1 MKLHLRAKILL
12 IAVGV
17 TLVGMVIVFSAS
29 SQLISRSY
37 VSALQSRSVAIG
49 QGLKLQLDR
58 IQMLGVGLDNLAG
71 FEKQCREVVDTY
83 DGIEFAAIAGR
94 DGTILFHSDPSR
106 HGKRLTEES
115 ILKLLAGESP
125 AAAAY
130 TEGNRYGAV
139 VPVRGADG
147 AALGGAV
154 VGVSPGAV
162 AERLRDVQYGRF
174 VIGLVALIIGAVLVI
189 GAVSKFVTRPLRNLI
204 GSIEGIRANPT
215 DLSQRVALHSG
226 DEIGILTRAFN
237 GLMQNLQDTTV
248 SRSSL
253 EEAYAALQASEAKY
267 RELVANANAIILR
280 MAPDGTVTYFNE
292 FAERFFGYS
301 SDEVMGRHVVGT
313 IVPPRE
319 SETGRDLKQLLSA
332 IVADPAR
339 YPEHENE
346 NMTRD
351 GRRVFVRWA
360 NRAILDAQNRPVG
373 VLCIG
378 HDITEKRLVDKE
390 LELHRHHLEELVH
403 SRTGELAAAR
413 DAAEAANRAK
423 SVFLANM
430 SHELRTPMNGIIGMT
445 NLALRRATDSKQV
458 DQLKKSL
465 GAADH
470 LLGVINNVLDISRI
484 EADRLV
490 LDEADFSLAE
500 VIAEA
505 CDMKEEAAREKG
517 LTLSREIAADLPAQL
532 CGDALRL
539 RQILLNFIDNAVK
552 FSERGRLSVRAS
564 VVDQDWTSLR
574 VRIEVAD
581 QGIGLSVEHQARLFQ
596 AFAQADDSM
605 TRKYGGTGLGLSIS
619 RRIARLM
626 GGDVGVSSEE
636 GAGSRFWVVVR
647 LRRATL
653 DSSMGAAPPAE
664 SPREAL
670 ARLHSGLRVLV
681 AEDEPVNHE
690 VAMLMLEDAGLLPE
704 LVANGQEALERA
716 RSGAY
721 ALILMDMQMPVMNGL
736 EATRAIRRLP
746 GMAEVPILAMTANAF
761 EGDRRRCLEA
771 GMNDHIGKPVAAD
784 ALYSTLLKW
793 LPRAGRVSSPQPSG
807 LASREPEAA
816 S

>member
-1 MKLHLRAKILL
+1 MKLKLRTKILL

-17 TLVGMVIVFSAS
+17 TVFGMAVVFSAS

-106 HGKRLTEES
+106 HGGRLAEEA
-115 ILKLLAGESP
+115 ILKLLAGDS
-125 AAAAY
+125 AAAAGY
-130 TEGNRYGAV
+130 MAGGSYGAV
-139 VPVRGADG
+139 VPIRGTDG

-162 AERLRDVQYGRF
+162 NERLREVQYGRF
-174 VIGLVALIIGAVLVI
+174 LIGLAALMVGAILVI

-204 GSIEGIRANPT
+204 GSIEKIRANPT
-215 DLSQRVALHSG
+215 DLSQRVALYSG
-226 DEIGILTRAFN
+226 DEIGVLAKAFN

-253 EEAYAALQASEAKY
+253 EEAYAALQASETKY

-292 FAERFFGYS
+292 FAEHFFGYS
-301 SDEVMGRHVVGT
+301 SDEILGRHVVGT

-319 SETGRDLKQLLSA
+319 SESGRDLAQLLAA
-332 IVADPAR
+332 IVADPGR
-339 YPEHENE
+339 YPENENE

-351 GRRVFVRWA
+351 GRRVHVHWA
-360 NRAILDAQNRPVG
+360 NRAILDTQQRPIG

-378 HDITEKRLVDKE
+378 QDVTEKKLVDQE
-390 LELHRHHLEELVH
+390 LALHRHHLEELVF
-403 SRTGELAAAR
+403 SRTEELAAAR
-413 DAAEAANRAK
+413 DAAEAASRAK

-430 SHELRTPMNGIIGMT
+430 SHELRTPMNGILGMT
-445 NLALRRATDSKQV
+445 NLALRRAADPKQI

-465 GAADH
+465 GAAQH
-470 LLGVINNVLDISRI
+470 LLGVINDVLDISRI

-490 LDEADFSLAE
+490 LEENNFSLAE
-500 VIAEA
+500 LIAEA
-505 CDMKEEAAREKG
+505 CSMQEDAARTKG
-517 LTLSREIAADLPAQL
+517 LVLSRDVAADLPALL
-532 CGDALRL
+532 CGDAQRL
-539 RQILLNFIDNAVK
+539 RQVLLNFIGNAVK
-552 FSERGRLSVRAS
+552 FSDRGQISVRARA
-564 VVDQDWTSLR
+564 VDQDSR
-574 VRIEVAD
+574 SVQVRIDVAD
-581 QGIGLSVEHQARLFQ
+581 QGIGLSAEHQARLFE
-596 AFAQADDSM
+596 AFTQADDSM

-626 GGDVGVSSEE
+626 GGEVGVRSQE
-636 GAGSRFWVVVR
+636 GVGSTFWVVVR
-647 LRRATL
+647 LRRAQVVPAQAP
-653 DSSMGAAPPAE
+653 AAATE
-664 SPREAL
+664 SPRDAL
-670 ARLHSGLRVLV
+670 AQRFGGRRVLV
-681 AEDEPVNHE
+681 AEDEPMNQE
-690 VAMLMLEDAGLLPE
+690 VAVLLLEDAGLVAE
-704 LVANGQEALERA
+704 LVTNGREALERA
-716 RSGAY
+716 RSGGF

-746 GMAEVPILAMTANAF
+746 GMATVPILAMTANAF
-761 EGDRRRCLEA
+761 EEDRRRCLEA
-771 GMNDHIGKPVAAD
+771 GMNDHIGKPVAAY
-784 ALYSTLLKW
+784 ALYETLLKW
-793 LPRAGRVSSPQPSG
+793 LQDSDPTPGTERPRVPDPGSV
-807 LASREPEAA
+807 AA

>member
-1 MKLHLRAKILL
+1 MKLRLRTKILL

-17 TLVGMVIVFSAS
+17 TLVGMAAVFSAS

-94 DGTILFHSDPSR
+94 DGTILFHSDASR
-106 HGKRLTEES
+106 HGGRLTEEA
-115 ILKLLAGESP
+115 ILNLLAGDSRT
-125 AAAAY
+125 AAAY
-130 TEGNRYGAV
+130 TAGNSYGAV
-139 VPVRGADG
+139 VPIHGPDG

-154 VGVSPGAV
+154 VGVAPGAV
-162 AERLRDVQYGRF
+162 AERLREVQYGRF
-174 VIGLVALIIGAVLVI
+174 VIGLAALVVGTILVI
-189 GAVSKFVTRPLRNLI
+189 GAVSTFVTRPLRNLI
-204 GSIEGIRANPT
+204 GSIDRIRANPT
-215 DLSQRVALHSG
+215 DLSQRVALYSG
-226 DEIGILTRAFN
+226 DEIGVLAKAFN
-237 GLMQNLQDTTV
+237 GLMQDLQDTTV

-253 EEAYAALQASEAKY
+253 EAAYSALQASEAKY

-292 FAERFFGYS
+292 YAERFFGYS

-319 SETGRDLKQLLSA
+319 SESGRDLAQLLAA
-332 IVADPAR
+332 IVADPGSHS
-339 YPEHENE
+339 ENENE

-360 NRAILDAQNRPVG
+360 NRIILDAQNRPSG

-378 HDITEKRLVDKE
+378 HDITEKRHSDKE
-390 LELHRHHLEELVH
+390 LALHRHHLEELVF
-403 SRTGELAAAR
+403 SRTAELAAAR

-430 SHELRTPMNGIIGMT
+430 SHELRTPMNGIMGMT
-445 NLALRRATDSKQV
+445 NLALRRATDPKQI
-458 DQLKKSL
+458 DQLNKSL
-465 GAADH
+465 SAAQH

-484 EADRLV
+484 EADRLR
-490 LDEADFSLAE
+490 LDEEDFLLSR

-505 CDMKEEAAREKG
+505 CGMEEDPARAKG
-517 LTLSREIAADLPAQL
+517 IRLSWEVVGDPPDQL

-539 RQILLNFIDNAVK
+539 RQILLNFVGNAVK
-552 FSERGRLSVRAS
+552 FSDHGQITVRAS
-564 VVDQDWTSLR
+564 AMEQDSRSVLL
-574 VRIEVAD
+574 RIEVVD
-581 QGIGLSVEHQARLFQ
+581 QGIGLSAEHQARLFE
-596 AFAQADDSM
+596 AFTQADDSM

-626 GGDVGVSSEE
+626 GGDVGVSSVE
-636 GAGSRFWVVVR
+636 GRGSTFWVSVR
-647 LRRATL
+647 LRRAKL
-653 DSSMGAAPPAE
+653 GPPGASVAPGEP
-664 SPREAL
+664 PREVL
-670 ARLHSGLRVLV
+670 ARAFPGLRILV
-681 AEDEPVNHE
+681 AEDEPMNQE
-690 VAMLMLEDAGLLPE
+690 VAMLLLEDAGLVPE
-704 LVANGQEALERA
+704 LAANGQEALECA
-716 RSGAY
+716 RRGGY

-761 EGDRRRCLEA
+761 DEDRTRCLEA

-784 ALYSTLLKW
+784 ALYATLLKW
-793 LPRAGRVSSPQPSG
+793 LYRAGGVSSPQPSG

>member
-1 MKLHLRAKILL
+1 MKLHLRTKILL

-17 TLVGMVIVFSAS
+17 TLVGMGIVFSAS

-37 VSALQSRSVAIG
+37 VAALQSRSVAIG

-58 IQMLGVGLDNLAG
+58 IQILGVGLDHLAG

-106 HGKRLTEES
+106 HGKRLSEQS
-115 ILKLLAGESP
+115 ILDLLAGDSP

-130 TEGNRYGAV
+130 TAGSSYGAV
-139 VPVRGADG
+139 VPIRSADG

-154 VGVSPGAV
+154 IGVSPGAV
-162 AERLRDVQYGRF
+162 AERLREVQFGRF
-174 VIGLVALIIGAVLVI
+174 VIGLAALIVGAILVI
-189 GAVSKFVTRPLRNLI
+189 AAVSKFVTRPLRNLI

-215 DLSQRVALHSG
+215 DLSQRVALYSG

-390 LELHRHHLEELVH
+390 LELHRHHLEELVY

-445 NLALRRATDSKQV
+445 NLALRRATDPKQI

-490 LDEADFSLAE
+490 LEEADFSLAE

-505 CDMKEEAAREKG
+505 CDMKEEAARAKG
-517 LTLSREIAADLPAQL
+517 LTLSREIAADLPARL

-552 FSERGRLSVRAS
+552 FSERGRLDVRAS
-564 VVDQDWTSLR
+564 IVDQDWTSLR

-581 QGIGLSVEHQARLFQ
+581 QGIGLSVEHQAKLFQ

-653 DSSMGAAPPAE
+653 ASSMGAATPAE
-664 SPREAL
+664 SPRETL
-670 ARLHSGLRVLV
+670 LRLYSGLRVLV
-681 AEDEPVNHE
+681 AEDEPVNRE

-716 RSGAY
+716 RSGGY
-721 ALILMDMQMPVMNGL
+721 SLILMDMQMPVMNGI
-736 EATRAIRRLP
+736 EAARAIRRL
-746 GMAEVPILAMTANAF
+746 TANAF
-761 EGDRRRCLEA
+761 GEDRKRCLEA

-793 LPRAGRVSSPQPSG
+793 LSRAGRVSSPQPSG

>member
-1 MKLHLRAKILL
+1 MRLHLRAKILL

-17 TLVGMVIVFSAS
+17 TLVGMAIVFSAS

-83 DGIEFAAIAGR
+83 DGIEFAAIADR
-94 DGTILFHSDPSR
+94 DGIILFHSDPSR

-115 ILKLLAGESP
+115 ILNLLAGDSP

-130 TEGNRYGAV
+130 TTVNSYGAV
-139 VPVRGADG
+139 VPIRSADG

-162 AERLRDVQYGRF
+162 AERLREVQFGRF
-174 VIGLVALIIGAVLVI
+174 VIGLVALIIGALLVI

-390 LELHRHHLEELVH
+390 LELHRHHLEELVY
-403 SRTGELAAAR
+403 SRTEELAAAR

-445 NLALRRATDSKQV
+445 NLVLRRATDPKQI
-458 DQLKKSL
+458 DHLRKSL

-505 CDMKEEAAREKG
+505 CDMKDEAARAKG

-539 RQILLNFIDNAVK
+539 RQILLNFLDNAVK

-636 GAGSRFWVVVR
+636 GAGSSFWVVVR
-647 LRRATL
+647 LRRATQAPL
-653 DSSMGAAPPAE
+653 IGAASPAE
-664 SPREAL
+664 SPRETL
-670 ARLHSGLRVLV
+670 ARLYSGLRVLV
-681 AEDEPVNHE
+681 AEDEPVNQE

-716 RSGAY
+716 RSGGY
-721 ALILMDMQMPVMNGL
+721 SLILMDMQMPVMNGL

-761 EGDRRRCLEA
+761 EADRRRCLEA

-793 LPRAGRVSSPQPSG
+793 FSRAGRVSSPQPSG
-807 LASREPEAA
+807 LVFREPEAA

>member
-1 MKLHLRAKILL
+1 VKLRLRAKILL

-17 TLVGMVIVFSAS
+17 TLVGMAIVFSAS

-58 IQMLGVGLDNLAG
+58 IQMLGVGLDDLAG

-83 DGIEFAAIAGR
+83 DGIEFAAIVGR

-106 HGKRLTEES
+106 HGKRLTEQS
-115 ILKLLAGESP
+115 ILDLLAGDSP

-130 TEGNRYGAV
+130 TAVSSYGAV
-139 VPVRGADG
+139 VPIRSADG

-154 VGVSPGAV
+154 IGVSPGAV
-162 AERLRDVQYGRF
+162 AERLREVQYGRF
-174 VIGLVALIIGAVLVI
+174 VIGLAALIIGAVLVI

-215 DLSQRVALHSG
+215 DLSQRVSLHSG

-253 EEAYAALQASEAKY
+253 EDAYAALQASEAKY

-280 MAPDGTVTYFNE
+280 VAPDGTVTYFNE

-313 IVPPRE
+313 IVPLRE

-332 IVADPAR
+332 ILADPAR

-505 CDMKEEAAREKG
+505 CDMKEEAARTKG

-539 RQILLNFIDNAVK
+539 RQILLNFIDNAIK
-552 FSERGRLSVRAS
+552 FSERGRLDVRAS
-564 VVDQDWTSLR
+564 IVDQDWTSLR

-596 AFAQADDSM
+596 AFTQADDSM

-636 GAGSRFWVVVR
+636 GAGSSFWVVVR

-653 DSSMGAAPPAE
+653 ASSMGAATPAE
-664 SPREAL
+664 SPRETL
-670 ARLHSGLRVLV
+670 VRLYSGLRVLV
-681 AEDEPVNHE
+681 AEDEPVNQE
-690 VAMLMLEDAGLLPE
+690 VAVLMLEDAGLLPE

-716 RSGAY
+716 RSGGY
-721 ALILMDMQMPVMNGL
+721 SLILMDMQMPIMNGID
-736 EATRAIRRLP
+736 ATRAIRRLP

-761 EGDRRRCLEA
+761 GDDRRRCLEA

-793 LPRAGRVSSPQPSG
+793 LCRADRVSSPQPSG